1 MKIPNRKDG
10 PKLPPPQ
17 RGGRSAARQHQFQME
32 RGLAEEPLPEDLE
45 CTKSDDDYPSNAD
58 RKKPKPKS

>member
-1 MKIPNRKDG
+1 
-10 PKLPPPQ
+10 
-17 RGGRSAARQHQFQME
+17 ME